1 MRSSSVPGSS
11 KDRWGDLTSE
21 ICAWLERKRSVV
33 LVTTAVSLGLLF
45 VIHSSTVTMPI
56 ASGSI
61 FQNFIILIT
70 IVLLLLI
77 AISVVLKGI
86 VPIAICSLGL
96 TLVYAGILYP
106 SYFMETV
113 GELYYKSS
121 YGFMSEKSV
130 LNAAHGYFLLGIAM
144 VILSIIIGYKPT
156 ILYTRNRPEPLDT
169 IWEKYPIWYDNAKI
183 VGGYVEPSVS
193 LRSLMTAE
201 ERYLLWRYEFVL
213 TNIYGTPH
221 LVEPEGYVPVSS
233 KILRDKESLSMIGK
247 ARYTGYFV

>member
-11 KDRWGDLTSE
+11 KDRRGDLNSE
-21 ICAWLERKRSVV
+21 ICAWLERKRSAV
-33 LVTTAVSLGLLF
+33 LVTTAISISLLF
-45 VIHSSTVTMPI
+45 VIHSSTVTMPV

-61 FQNFIILIT
+61 FQNFIIVIT

-77 AISVVLKGI
+77 ATSVILKGI

-121 YGFMSEKSV
+121 YGFMSERSV

-144 VILSIIIGYKPT
+144 VVLSIIIGYKPT

-169 IWEKYPIWYDNAKI
+169 IWQKYPIWYDNAEV
-183 VGGYVEPSVS
+183 VGGYHEPSVS
-193 LRSLMTAE
+193 LKSLMTAE
-201 ERYLLWRYEFVL
+201 EKYLLWRYEFVL
-213 TNIYGTPH
+213 TDIFGTPY
-221 LVEPEGYVPVSS
+221 LVRPDGFVPASS
-233 KILRDKESLSMIGK
+233 TIFRDKANRSMMGK
-247 ARYTGYFV
+247 AKYTGYFV